1 MIFNIPSEFRGAY
14 KGEQKVHEAFKN
26 MFAEKK
32 YFAIHSVGLAN
43 HETKKKGECDFILI
57 TDAGHFV
64 FRGKRVLHG
73 YLYQKSRSLK
83 TLENP

>member
-1 MIFNIPSEFRGAY
+1 MIFNIPSEFRIY

-57 TDAGHFV
+57 TDMGI
-64 FRGKRVLHG
+64 LC
-73 YLYQKSRSLK
+73 
-83 TLENP
+83 LEVKGSYTVT